1 VSFQDVLR
9 RERHLPRWLRRTLVV
24 VGIGLV
30 ALLVLDWI
38 VSLIMTSRLRSEAN
52 EAFAPVPPPR
62 RAIMCDSGPT
72 SACAAKAA
80 RTTQSTVA
88 WMPAPTGYRLRWL
101 VAVGGEGRRS
111 LAFEYL
117 VSDSFTLELESDPDP
132 TRSLDYNAHIG
143 ATFDIDGTRVFA
155 YVPNDAIFPMLTLAW
170 THEDME
176 YRLYVMPVSLFD
188 QPIIAPAEFAPLVA
202 NVRYESSTSQRL
214 VKHA

>member
-1 VSFQDVLR
+1 
-9 RERHLPRWLRRTLVV
+9 

-30 ALLVLDWI
+30 ALLVLDGI
-38 VSLIMTSRLRSEAN
+38 VTLIMTSRPRSKAN

-62 RAIMCDSGPT
+62 RAIMCDFGPT

-80 RTTQSTVA
+80 RTAQSTVA

-117 VSDSFTLELESDPDP
+117 VSDSLTLELWSDVDP
-132 TRSLDYNAHIG
+132 AHPLDYNAHIG
-143 ATFDIDGTRVFA
+143 GTFDIDGTQVSA
-155 YVPNDAIFPMLTLAW
+155 YVPNDPTFPMLTLAW

-176 YRLYVMPVSLFD
+176 YRLYVTPVSLFD
-188 QPIIAPAEFAPLVA
+188 QPIIAAAEFAPLVA

-214 VKHA
+214 DKHA

>member
-1 VSFQDVLR
+1 
-9 RERHLPRWLRRTLVV
+9 

-30 ALLVLDWI
+30 ALLVLDGI
-38 VSLIMTSRLRSEAN
+38 VSLIMTPRPRSEAN

-62 RAIMCDSGPT
+62 RVIMCDSGPT

-80 RTTQSTVA
+80 RTAQSTVA
-88 WMPAPTGYRLRWL
+88 WMPAPTGYQLRWL

-117 VSDSFTLELESDPDP
+117 VSDSFRLELESDPDP
-132 TRSLDYNAHIG
+132 THPLDYNAHIG
-143 ATFDIDGTRVFA
+143 ATFDIDGTQVSA
-155 YVPNDAIFPMLTLAW
+155 YVPNDATFPMLTLAW

-188 QPIIAPAEFAPLVA
+188 QPLIAPAEFAPLVA
-202 NVRYESSTSQRL
+202 NVRYESPTS
-214 VKHA
+214 